1 MNNNAEVQKSRLNSA
16 IFDFAN
22 QIDRLDSISDKIT
35 NKVILLQGEY
45 EEVSPLKTNGEPE
58 ITTIL
63 SKLEILFDR
72 FRNLNSELDDF
83 LEHLTDIIG

>member
-16 IFDFAN
+16 ISDFAN